1 MAKKRPNQ
9 GKGTSGKGKQKSP
22 SNGKT
27 NVEQKHKQEE
37 KIEEPQVIEET
48 PAVVDFSGLS
58 ATQKKNLK
66 RRLKKKSMDSN
77 PQEGQGAG
85 KQRKPLTKKE
95 IEAMLPN
102 DPMSKTRSEFLSK
115 INSNLRGM
123 LDLSVLPIE
132 EVLSKKGEQEREL
145 NRLLSNISETLSKES
160 SNLKKPPKHLSVNT
174 ICEQLRDFEL
184 ASKDE
189 EGYDEEFYQH
199 LKELLVVASLY
210 ENYRNFQNQ
219 CNELRTRIE
228 RKLSINKELSQAAA
242 DSNKQ
247 KRLVNRVKGLKQDSS
262 IDNDSVET
270 KVFELPNNK
279 GNLLDVLFGSSAKMA
294 KNLEKKFGA
303 LVEKSTGNSV
313 QITGLLKDI
322 ESCWESIRQLDFS
335 SQETI
340 SLDPRVIKKLYSM
353 TGNINLKSLQDE
365 LSIII
370 NRMENSLTILGSPES
385 TKAAVEIIN
394 KNSDI
399 SSNTVSISVSLI
411 IAKALQFNFLPTV
424 RSIEKE
430 TETSVRIQFGGKSR
444 EVSSLA
450 DISDS
455 QHDSKIL
462 IFGKPDKC
470 EVAKNKLSNL
480 IKGLEVESIQADSKA
495 VRKLFS
501 PPGKDSS
508 DDSNARISRS
518 ILDEFSKLRDSNK
531 MGIVRIGSSVVLV
544 GPASEIKKAK
554 PNLLDLL
561 ERAQYTPLTKTIHRD
576 QLRVLNHSRRE
587 KVEKEACVEISTH
600 KRQEG
605 RSVVIE
611 VLGSEQ
617 AKAKAGTLIDEIL
630 TKEAHLETLELDSCT
645 YDKLY
650 GSQRSHLRKLT
661 SNFPNVQVIQA
672 EKKRNSISLLGS
684 KEEVLKLKEKFLEFN
699 RQTLESSSN
708 ETKEIIEIPSGK
720 MGLIIGTKGSVL
732 NEIRSKANCESINV
746 PKNSSHV
753 VLQGTEEQCTI
764 ARNLISEILSNS
776 LSNSNTTTCSEQ
788 SGPHSNKISAPESLK
803 FDEKC
808 FPTLGGT
815 ISTF

>member
-9 GKGTSGKGKQKSP
+9 TKGTSGKGKQKSP

-27 NVEQKHKQEE
+27 NMEQKHKQEE

-48 PAVVDFSGLS
+48 PVVVDFSGLS

-66 RRLKKKSMDSN
+66 RRLKKKNMDSN
-77 PQEGQGAG
+77 SQEVRGNT

-95 IEAMLPN
+95 IEAMLPV
-102 DPMSKTRSEFLSK
+102 DPMSKTRSEFISK
-115 INSNLRGM
+115 ANSKLRGM

-132 EVLSKKGEQEREL
+132 EVPSKKGEQEREL
-145 NRLLSNISETLSKES
+145 NKLLADISETLSKES
-160 SNLKKPPKHLSVNT
+160 SNLKKPPKQLSVST
-174 ICEQLRDFEL
+174 ICEQLHDFEL
-184 ASKDE
+184 ASKDD
-189 EGYDEEFYQH
+189 EGYDEEFHQY

-219 CNELRTRIE
+219 CNELRARIE
-228 RKLSINKELSQAAA
+228 RKLSINKELSQAAM
-242 DSNKQ
+242 DNNKQ
-247 KRLVNRVKGLKQDSS
+247 KRLVNKVKGLKQDSS
-262 IDNDSVET
+262 IDGDSIET

-279 GNLLDVLFGSSAKMA
+279 GNLLDVLFGPSAKMA
-294 KNLEKKFGA
+294 KSLEKRFGA

-313 QITGLLKDI
+313 QITGLPRDI
-322 ESCWESIRQLDFS
+322 EKCWESIRKLDFS
-335 SQETI
+335 SQETV
-340 SLDPRVIKKLYSM
+340 SLDPRVIKKLYSI
-353 TGNINLKSLQDE
+353 TGSINLKSLQDE
-365 LSIII
+365 LSVII
-370 NRMENSLTILGSPES
+370 NRMENSLVILGSPDS
-385 TKAAVEIIN
+385 TKTVVELIN

-399 SSNTVSISVSLI
+399 SNNTVSISVSLI

-444 EVSSLA
+444 EVTSLA
-450 DISDS
+450 DITDS
-455 QHDSKIL
+455 QPDSKIL

-470 EVAKNKLSNL
+470 EIAKSKLSTL
-480 IKGLEVESIQADSKA
+480 IKGLEVESIQADNKA
-495 VRKLFS
+495 VRRLFS

-508 DDSNARISRS
+508 EDSNARMSRS

-531 MGIVRIGSSVVLV
+531 MGIVRIGSSVMLV
-544 GPASEIKKAK
+544 GPSSEIKKAK
-554 PNLLDLL
+554 PILLNLL
-561 ERAQYTPLTKTIHRD
+561 ERAQYTPLTKTIHKD

-587 KVEKEACVEISTH
+587 KIEKEASVEISTQ
-600 KRQEG
+600 KKQEG
-605 RSVVIE
+605 RTVVIE

-617 AKAKAGTLIDEIL
+617 AKTKAESLIDEIL
-630 TKEAHLETLELDSCT
+630 TKEAHLEVLELEYCT

-650 GSQRSHLRKLT
+650 GNQRSHLRKLT
-661 SNFPNVQVIQA
+661 SSFPNVQVIQA
-672 EKKRNSISLLGS
+672 ERKKNSISLLGS
-684 KEEVLKLKEKFLEFN
+684 KEEVLKLKEKFSEFN
-699 RQTLESSSN
+699 QQTLENSSN
-708 ETKEIIEIPSGK
+708 ETREIIEIPSGK

-753 VLQGTEEQCTI
+753 VLQGTEEQCNI
-764 ARNLISEILSNS
+764 ARSLISEILSNS

-788 SGPHSNKISAPESLK
+788 SGSHPDKISTPESLK

-815 ISTF
+815 VSTF

>member
-22 SNGKT
+22 SNGKA

-37 KIEEPQVIEET
+37 KIEKPQIIEET

-77 PQEGQGAG
+77 SQEGQGAG

-102 DPMSKTRSEFLSK
+102 DPMFKTRSEFISK
-115 INSNLRGM
+115 INSSLRGM
-123 LDLSVLPIE
+123 LDLSVLPVE

-145 NRLLSNISETLSKES
+145 NRLLSSISETLSKES
-160 SNLKKPPKHLSVNT
+160 SNLKRPPKHLSVNT

-210 ENYRNFQNQ
+210 ENYRNFQSQ

-228 RKLSINKELSQAAA
+228 RKLAINKELSQAAA

-262 IDNDSVET
+262 IDEESVET

-279 GNLLDVLFGSSAKMA
+279 GNLLDVLFGSSARMA

-322 ESCWESIRQLDFS
+322 ESCWESIRKLDFS
-335 SQETI
+335 SQETV

-353 TGNINLKSLQDE
+353 AGNINLKSLQDE

-370 NRMENSLTILGSPES
+370 NRAENSLTILGSPES

-444 EVSSLA
+444 EVSSLT

-470 EVAKNKLSNL
+470 EVAKNKLSTL

-508 DDSNARISRS
+508 DDSNTRISRS

-554 PNLLDLL
+554 PILLDLL

-587 KVEKEACVEISTH
+587 KVEKEACVEISTN

-611 VLGSEQ
+611 ILGSEQ
-617 AKAKAGTLIDEIL
+617 AKAKAETLIDEIL
-630 TKEAHLETLELDSCT
+630 TKEAHLEVLELDSCT

-720 MGLIIGTKGSVL
+720 MGLIIGAKGSIL
-732 NEIRSKANCESINV
+732 NEIRNKANCESINV

>member
-9 GKGTSGKGKQKSP
+9 SKGTSGKGKQKSP

-27 NVEQKHKQEE
+27 NVEQRHKQEE

-48 PAVVDFSGLS
+48 PAVIDFSGLS

-77 PQEGQGAG
+77 SQEGKGAG

-102 DPMSKTRSEFLSK
+102 DPMSKARSEFLSK
-115 INSNLRGM
+115 ANSDLRAM
-123 LDLSVLPIE
+123 LDLSVLPAE

-145 NRLLSNISETLSKES
+145 NRLLSNISENLSKES

-174 ICEQLRDFEL
+174 ICEQLHDFEL
-184 ASKDE
+184 ASRDE
-189 EGYDEEFYQH
+189 EGYDEEFHQH

-219 CNELRTRIE
+219 CNELRARIE
-228 RKLSINKELSQAAA
+228 RKLSINNELSQAAA
-242 DSNKQ
+242 ENNKQ
-247 KRLVNRVKGLKQDSS
+247 KRLVNRVKSLKQDSS
-262 IDNDSVET
+262 IDGDSIET

-303 LVEKSTGNSV
+303 LVERSTGNSV

-322 ESCWESIRQLDFS
+322 EGCWESIRKLDFS

-340 SLDPRVIKKLYSM
+340 SLDPRVIKKLYSV

-365 LSIII
+365 LSVII

-399 SSNTVSISVSLI
+399 SNNTVSISVSLI

-470 EVAKNKLSNL
+470 EVAKSKLSAL
-480 IKGLEVESIQADSKA
+480 IKDLEVESIHADNKA
-495 VRKLFS
+495 VRRLFS

-508 DDSNARISRS
+508 EDSSARISRS

-554 PNLLDLL
+554 PALLNLL

-587 KVEKEACVEISTH
+587 KLEKEACVEISTQ

-617 AKAKAGTLIDEIL
+617 AKAKADTLIDEIL
-630 TKEAHLETLELDSCT
+630 TKEAHLEVLELENCT

-661 SNFPNVQVIQA
+661 SNFSNVQVIKT
-672 EKKRNSISLLGS
+672 EKKKNSISLLGP
-684 KEEVLKLKEKFLEFN
+684 KEEVLKLKERFLEFN
-699 RQTLESSSN
+699 KQTLESSSN

-753 VLQGTEEQCTI
+753 VLQGTEEQCNI

-788 SGPHSNKISAPESLK
+788 SGSHSNKISAPESLK

>member
-1 MAKKRPNQ
+1 MVKKRPNQ
-9 GKGTSGKGKQKSP
+9 NKGASGKTRQKPSNTKANNAEQKQKP
-22 SNGKT
+22 
-27 NVEQKHKQEE
+27 E
-37 KIEEPQVIEET
+37 KVEEPQVIEET
-48 PAVVDFSGLS
+48 PEVVDFSGLS

-66 RRLKKKSMDSN
+66 RRLKKKNTEPNSRD
-77 PQEGQGAG
+77 GQGVG
-85 KQRKPLTKKE
+85 KQRRPLTKKE

-102 DPMSKTRSEFLSK
+102 DPMSKSRSEFLSSA
-115 INSNLRGM
+115 NSRLRGM
-123 LDLSVLPIE
+123 LDLSVLPLE
-132 EVLSKKGEQEREL
+132 EVLSKKGEQDREL
-145 NRLLSNISETLSKES
+145 NRLMAEISETLSKEAC
-160 SNLKKPPKHLSVNT
+160 NLKKPPKHLNVNT

-184 ASKDE
+184 ASKDD
-189 EGYDEEFYQH
+189 EGYDEEFHKH
-199 LKELLVVASLY
+199 LEELLVVASLY

-228 RKLSINKELSQAAA
+228 RKLSVNKELSQAAQ
-242 DSNKQ
+242 DNNKQ
-247 KRLVNRVKGLKQDSS
+247 KKLVNRVKSLKQDSS
-262 IDNDSVET
+262 IDGDSIET
-270 KVFELPNNK
+270 RVFELPNNR
-279 GNLLDVLFGSSAKMA
+279 GNLLEVLFGSSVKMA
-294 KNLEKKFGA
+294 KSLEKKFGA

-322 ESCWESIRQLDFS
+322 EGCWESIRQLDFS
-335 SQETI
+335 SQETL

-365 LSIII
+365 LSVII
-370 NRMENSLTILGSPES
+370 NRMENSLIVLGSPES
-385 TKAAVEIIN
+385 TKAAVELIN

-399 SSNTVSISVSLI
+399 SNNSVSIPVSLI

-424 RSIEKE
+424 RSVEKE
-430 TETSVRIQFGGKSR
+430 TETSVRIQFGSKSR
-444 EVSSLA
+444 EVTILT

-455 QHDSKIL
+455 QPDSKIL
-462 IFGKPDKC
+462 IIGKPDKC
-470 EVAKNKLSNL
+470 EIARNKLSAL
-480 IKGLEVESIQADSKA
+480 IKSLEVESIQADNRA
-495 VRKLFS
+495 VRRLFS

-508 DDSNARISRS
+508 EDTNARMSRS

-531 MGIVRIGSSVVLV
+531 MGIVRIGSSVMLV
-544 GPASEIKKAK
+544 GPASEIKQAK
-554 PNLLDLL
+554 PLLLNLL
-561 ERAQYTPLTKTIHRD
+561 ERAQYTPFTKTIHKD

-587 KVEKEACVEISTH
+587 KIEKEASVEISTQ
-600 KRQEG
+600 KKQEG
-605 RSVVIE
+605 RTVVIE

-617 AKAKAGTLIDEIL
+617 AKAKAESLIDEIL
-630 TKEAHLETLELDSCT
+630 TNEAHLEVVELEHCT
-645 YDKLY
+645 CDKLY
-650 GSQRSHLRKLT
+650 GGQRSHLRKLT
-661 SNFPNVQVIQA
+661 SSFQNVQVIQA
-672 EKKRNSISLLGS
+672 ERKKNMVSLLGPR
-684 KEEVLKLKEKFLEFN
+684 EEVLALKEKFLEFN
-699 RQTLESSSN
+699 RLTVESSSN
-708 ETKEIIEIPSGK
+708 ETREVIEIPSGK

-788 SGPHSNKISAPESLK
+788 SGSHPNEISAPEPLK

>member
-66 RRLKKKSMDSN
+66 RRLKKKNMDSN
-77 PQEGQGAG
+77 SQEGQGAG

-115 INSNLRGM
+115 INSSLRGM

-617 AKAKAGTLIDEIL
+617 AKAKAETLIDEIL

>member
-9 GKGTSGKGKQKSP
+9 TKGASGKAKQKP
-22 SNGKT
+22 SNTKV
-27 NVEQKHKQEE
+27 NAEQKQKPEE
-37 KIEEPQVIEET
+37 KIEETPIIEET

-66 RRLKKKSMDSN
+66 RRLKKKNTEAS
-77 PQEGQGAG
+77 PQEGQGAF

-95 IEAMLPN
+95 IESMLPV
-102 DPMSKTRSEFLSK
+102 DPMSKPRSEFLSK
-115 INSNLRGM
+115 ANNKLRGM
-123 LDLSVLPIE
+123 QDLSVLPLD
-132 EVLSKKGEQEREL
+132 EVLNKKGEQDREL
-145 NRLLSNISETLSKES
+145 NKLLAEISENLSKES
-160 SNLKKPPKHLSVNT
+160 SNLKRPPKHLNVNT

-184 ASKDE
+184 ALKED
-189 EGYDEEFYQH
+189 EGYDEEFHKH
-199 LKELLVVASLY
+199 LEELLVVASLY

-219 CNELRTRIE
+219 CNELRGRIE
-228 RKLSINKELSQAAA
+228 RKLSINKELSQAAME
-242 DSNKQ
+242 SNKQ
-247 KRLVNRVKGLKQDSS
+247 KKLVNRVKGLKQDSS
-262 IDNDSVET
+262 IEESSIET
-270 KVFELPNNK
+270 RVFELPNNK
-279 GNLLDVLFGSSAKMA
+279 GNLLEVLFGSSIKMA

-303 LVEKSTGNSV
+303 LVEKSTGSSV
-313 QITGLLKDI
+313 QITGLAEDI
-322 ESCWESIRQLDFS
+322 EGCWESIRQLDFS

-365 LSIII
+365 LSVII

-385 TKAAVEIIN
+385 TKTVLELIN

-399 SSNTVSISVSLI
+399 SNNSISIPVSLI
-411 IAKALQFNFLPTV
+411 IAKALQFNFLPNV

-430 TETSVRIQFGGKSR
+430 TETSVRIQFGSKSR
-444 EVSSLA
+444 EATSLA

-455 QHDSKIL
+455 QPDSKIL

-470 EVAKNKLSNL
+470 EIAKNKLTTL
-480 IKGLEVESIQADSKA
+480 IKSLEVEGIQADSKA
-495 VRKLFS
+495 VRRLFS

-508 DDSNARISRS
+508 EDTNTRISRS

-544 GPASEIKKAK
+544 GPPSEIKQAK
-554 PNLLDLL
+554 PVLLSLL
-561 ERAQYTPLTKTIHRD
+561 ERAQYTPLTKTIHKD
-576 QLRVLNHSRRE
+576 QLRVLNHARRE
-587 KVEKEACVEISTH
+587 RIEKEASVELSTQ

-605 RSVVIE
+605 RTVIIE
-611 VLGSEQ
+611 IFGSEP
-617 AKAKAGTLIDEIL
+617 AKAKAELLINDIL
-630 TKEAHLETLELDSCT
+630 TREAHLEIIELDDCA

-661 SNFPNVQVIQA
+661 SFLPNVQVIQT
-672 EKKRNSISLLGS
+672 EKKKNAISLLGA
-684 KEEVLKLKEKFLEFN
+684 KDEVMKLVEKFLEFN
-699 RQTLESSSN
+699 QQAIESFSN
-708 ETKEIIEIPSGK
+708 KTKEIIEIPDGK
-720 MGLIIGTKGSVL
+720 MGLIIGTKGSML

-776 LSNSNTTTCSEQ
+776 LANSNTTTCSEQ
-788 SGPHSNKISAPESLK
+788 SGSHPSKISAPESLK

-808 FPTLGGT
+808 FPTIGGT

>member
-444 EVSSLA
+444 EVSSFA

-617 AKAKAGTLIDEIL
+617 AKAKAETLIDEIL

>member
-9 GKGTSGKGKQKSP
+9 SKGASGKGKQKSP

-27 NVEQKHKQEE
+27 NVEQRHKHEE

-48 PAVVDFSGLS
+48 PVVIDFSGLS

-66 RRLKKKSMDSN
+66 RRLKKKNVDSN
-77 PQEGQGAG
+77 SQEGQGVT

-115 INSNLRGM
+115 ANSRLRGM

-145 NRLLSNISETLSKES
+145 NKLLAEISETLSKES
-160 SNLKKPPKHLSVNT
+160 SNLKRPPKQLSVNT

-184 ASKDE
+184 VSKDD
-189 EGYDEEFYQH
+189 EGYDEEFHQH

-228 RKLSINKELSQAAA
+228 RKLSINRELSQAAM

-247 KRLVNRVKGLKQDSS
+247 KRLVNKVKSLKQDSS
-262 IDNDSVET
+262 IDGDSIET

-279 GNLLDVLFGSSAKMA
+279 GNLLDVLFGSSSKMA

-322 ESCWESIRQLDFS
+322 EKCWESIRQLDFS
-335 SQETI
+335 SQETV

-365 LSIII
+365 LSVII
-370 NRMENSLTILGSPES
+370 NRMENSLIILGSPES
-385 TKAAVEIIN
+385 TKTVVELIN

-399 SSNTVSISVSLI
+399 SNNTVSIPVSLI
-411 IAKALQFNFLPTV
+411 VAKALQFNFLPTV

-430 TETSVRIQFGGKSR
+430 TDTSVRIQFGGKSR
-444 EVSSLA
+444 EVTSLA

-455 QHDSKIL
+455 QPDSKIL

-470 EVAKNKLSNL
+470 EVAKNKLSTL
-480 IKGLEVESIQADSKA
+480 IKSLEVESIQADNKA
-495 VRKLFS
+495 VRRLFS

-508 DDSNARISRS
+508 EDTNTRMSRS

-531 MGIVRIGSSVVLV
+531 MGIVRIGSSVMLV

-554 PNLLDLL
+554 PILLNLL
-561 ERAQYTPLTKTIHRD
+561 ERAQYTPFTKTIHKD

-587 KVEKEACVEISTH
+587 KIEKEASVEISTQ

-605 RSVVIE
+605 RTVVIE

-617 AKAKAGTLIDEIL
+617 AKAKAESLIDEIL
-630 TKEAHLETLELDSCT
+630 AKEAHLEVLELDYCT

-650 GSQRSHLRKLT
+650 GNQRSHLRKLT
-661 SNFPNVQVIQA
+661 SSFPNVQVIQA
-672 EKKRNSISLLGS
+672 EKKKSSISLLGS
-684 KEEVLKLKEKFLEFN
+684 KEEVLKLKEKFVEFN
-699 RQTLESSSN
+699 KQTLENSSN

-753 VLQGTEEQCTI
+753 VLQGTEEQCNI

-788 SGPHSNKISAPESLK
+788 SESHPNKVSTPESLK

>member
-66 RRLKKKSMDSN
+66 RRLKKKNMDSN
-77 PQEGQGAG
+77 SQEGQGAG

-115 INSNLRGM
+115 INSSLRGM

-270 KVFELPNNK
+270 KIFELPNNK

-501 PPGKDSS
+501 PPGKYSS

-617 AKAKAGTLIDEIL
+617 AKAKAETLIDEVL

>member
-27 NVEQKHKQEE
+27 NVDQKHKQE

-77 PQEGQGAG
+77 SQEGQGAG

-95 IEAMLPN
+95 IEAMLPI

-145 NRLLSNISETLSKES
+145 NRLLSSISETLSKES

-262 IDNDSVET
+262 IDSDSVET

-322 ESCWESIRQLDFS
+322 ENCWESIRQLDFS

-353 TGNINLKSLQDE
+353 TGNINLKSIQDE

-480 IKGLEVESIQADSKA
+480 IKGLEVESIQADNKA

-600 KRQEG
+600 KKQEG

-611 VLGSEQ
+611 ILGSEQ
-617 AKAKAGTLIDEIL
+617 AKAKAETLIDEVL

-753 VLQGTEEQCTI
+753 VLRGTEEQCTI

-776 LSNSNTTTCSEQ
+776 LSNSNTMTCSEQ